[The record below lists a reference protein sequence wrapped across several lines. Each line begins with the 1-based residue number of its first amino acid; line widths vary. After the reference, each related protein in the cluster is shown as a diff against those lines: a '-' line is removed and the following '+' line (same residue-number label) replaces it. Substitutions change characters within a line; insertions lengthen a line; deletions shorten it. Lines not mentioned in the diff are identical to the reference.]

1 MRRYHVYRGLPVFR
15 QCSLNSANRSTYQ
28 FMSRICF
35 TASELVDGGGGQPLM
50 SPSSRCTSSSSW
62 SSPRRSVIPRLP
74 VLRLFFYLLSVSF
87 RVCPGT
93 VVHRL
98 QVPRKV
104 SHVRVVRVWG
114 SSLLLS
120 IAHVSRTSV
129 CLHHRQ
135 YDRLSS
141 ISGFF
146 GTQIS
151 SVFRRCRVRFRMS
164 ELSVYGAHLFYCLS
178 RTYRAPS
185 SLLFN
190 MYDIDPHCT
199 QPLHHFRRRDGGG
212 HIMSNVQTSPF
223 NPIIY
228 QYISYINA
236 DSVDATVKSEVTDM
250 VQFLHFLEVPFSA
263 FLPVFCP
270 FQFVRFCKIFV
281 SYHAKYRW
289 GRRADKYPTV
299 IPPPRFVWF
308 VLIRIWFVLLRVE

>member
-1 MRRYHVYRGLPVFR
+1 M
-15 QCSLNSANRSTYQ
+15 
-28 FMSRICF
+28 
-35 TASELVDGGGGQPLM
+35 
-50 SPSSRCTSSSSW
+50 
-62 SSPRRSVIPRLP
+62 
-74 VLRLFFYLLSVSF
+74 
-87 RVCPGT
+87 
-93 VVHRL
+93 
-98 QVPRKV
+98 PRKV

-141 ISGFF
+141 ISGFS

-151 SVFRRCRVRFRMS
+151 SVFRQCCPASPRS
-164 ELSVYGAHLFYCLS
+164 ASSVKDPHGSY
-178 RTYRAPS
+178 YRSHSQDPS

-250 VQFLHFLEVPFSA
+250 VQFLHFWKCCFLHFCPCFVLSNLSA
-263 FLPVFCP
+263 F
-270 FQFVRFCKIFV
+270 VRSLSVTMPNI
-281 SYHAKYRW
+281 
-289 GRRADKYPTV
+289 GGG
-299 IPPPRFVWF
+299 
-308 VLIRIWFVLLRVE
+308 VERTSTQL